1 MQQPTFPKEPL
12 SKDLLQ
18 VFISHHFDEDESQI
32 TFAEFMETA
41 LYHPEF
47 GYYASTAQ
55 QIGPKGDFVTSPHM
69 GADFGELIGEQLR
82 EFWRHLGQPIPYDLV
97 EMGAGQGLLA
107 KDILG
112 YLRRE
117 DSECFAAVHYRI
129 IETATALR
137 SFQQKF
143 LQPQFPELLEGDR
156 LTWCDL
162 DDISKGSITGCFF
175 SNELVDAFPVH
186 RVTVKD
192 GKLLEN
198 YVALRPGMD
207 AKNPDPEDP
216 FVDLWDKPSTP
227 AIAQYFQNLDID
239 LTQPPYP
246 DGYVTEVNLAAPKWL
261 EKVAIALNHGY
272 ILTVDYGYTAQR
284 YYQPARSGGTL
295 QCYTRHAHHDNPY
308 SNLGHQDITAHVDFT
323 TLEKTGESLGLT
335 NLGFTLPALFL
346 MSLGLGDR
354 LSALATDEYPTG
366 NQLQTL
372 LRRRDSLQRL
382 IDPLGLGNFG
392 VLVQCKSAADS
403 AVLETLP
410 LRGLTVP
417 EWGS

>member
-1 MQQPTFPKEPL
+1 MQPSQPQFNA
-12 SKDLLQ
+12 DLCRHLCERLKTAPGQ
-18 VFISHHFDEDESQI
+18 QI
-32 TFAEFMETA
+32 TFAHFMETA
-41 LYHPEF
+41 LYHPEL
-47 GYYASTAQ
+47 GYYASTAR
-55 QIGPKGDFVTSPHM
+55 QIGPKGDFITSPHM
-69 GADFGELIGEQLR
+69 GPDFGELIGEQLR
-82 EFWRHLGQPIPYDLV
+82 ELWQHLGQPNPYDLV

-117 DSECFAAVHYRI
+117 DPDCFAAIHYRI
-129 IETATALR
+129 VETAIALR

-143 LQPQFPELLEGDR
+143 LKPQFPGLVEGDR

-162 DDISKGSITGCFF
+162 DDLEKGSITGCFF

-186 RVTVKD
+186 RVTATD
-192 GKLLEN
+192 RTLLEN
-198 YVALRPGMD
+198 YVTLRPGMD
-207 AKNPDPEDP
+207 GEAPDPAGP
-216 FVDLWDKPSTP
+216 FVDRWDEPSTP
-227 AIAQYFQNLDID
+227 ASAQYFQDLHID

-246 DGYVTEVNLAAPKWL
+246 DGYVTEGNLGAPKWL
-261 EKVAIALNHGY
+261 EKVALALGHGY

-284 YYQPARSGGTL
+284 YYQPARTRGTL

-308 SNLGHQDITAHVDFT
+308 MNLGHQDITAHVDFT
-323 TLEKTGESLGLT
+323 TLERTGESLGLT
-335 NLGFTLPALFL
+335 TLGFTQQALFL

-354 LSALATDEYPTG
+354 LAALATDEYPTG
-366 NQLQTL
+366 DQLRTL

-382 IDPLGLGNFG
+382 MDPLGLGNFG
-392 VLVQCKSAADS
+392 VLVQCKSAIAAD
-403 AVLETLP
+403 ALETLP